1 MKKRVPHMK
10 TGEQECGE
18 NPRVAELLV
27 HHNILNSKT
36 LTYQLGEGEGTRGL
50 ENEGKGG
57 KLD

>member
-1 MKKRVPHMK
+1 MK

-18 NPRVAELLV
+18 KPRVAELLV
-27 HHNILNSKT
+27 HHNILNFKT
-36 LTYQLGEGEGTRGL
+36 LTYQLGEGEEGTRGL